1 MKKGFGC
8 RQVVCWRTKR
18 KTKRKVHVR
27 VSLHYPNGVFT
38 PTLRVC
44 TDGQRSGVR

>member
-8 RQVVCWRTKR
+8 LQVVCWQ
-18 KTKRKVHVR
+18 TKRKVYVW
-27 VSLHYPNGVFT
+27 VSLHYPSWVLT

-44 TDGQRSGVR
+44 TDGRCSGVR